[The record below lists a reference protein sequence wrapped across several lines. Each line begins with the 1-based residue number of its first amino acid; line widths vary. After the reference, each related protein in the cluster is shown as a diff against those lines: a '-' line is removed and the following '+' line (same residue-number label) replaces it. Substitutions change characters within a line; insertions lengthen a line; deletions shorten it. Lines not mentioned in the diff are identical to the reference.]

1 MLFRRKKKRYDIRIT
16 NDVHPNSDDIRRE
29 IERHVAARRA
39 LLEGEQSAAGGPQ
52 ESRVSSSKPGAV
64 VYKVENDGGAV

>member
-16 NDVHPNSDDIRRE
+16 NDPPVTAESVRRVL
-29 IERHVAARRA
+29 IDGR
-39 LLEGEQSAAGGPQ
+39 QSAAGGPQ